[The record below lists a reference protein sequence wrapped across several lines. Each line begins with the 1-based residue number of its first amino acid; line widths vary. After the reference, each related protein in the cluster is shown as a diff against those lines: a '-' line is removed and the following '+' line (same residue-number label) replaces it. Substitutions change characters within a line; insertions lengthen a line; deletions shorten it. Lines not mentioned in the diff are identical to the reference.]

1 MINMVCDQKSIYWTH
16 QSISYKVML
25 FFLTRDLAYNKTLF
39 AFEVLE
45 LLYSL
50 VKDSFSAL
58 DKSIFK
64 YIFYVKQVVC
74 FWVRYLT

>member
-1 MINMVCDQKSIYWTH
+1 MTKKHLLNTSVH
-16 QSISYKVML
+16 FLKVML
-25 FFLTRDLAYNKTLF
+25 FFLTQDLVYNKTLF

-64 YIFYVKQVVC
+64 YIFTSNKLCV
-74 FWVRYLT
+74 FG